1 MGGEKLMK
9 PQQQR
14 ERTVGGGD
22 LKAKLFYP
30 EASGRRPLIRQNCFV
45 VEYED
50 LYCKTL
56 ASKRK

>member
-14 ERTVGGGD
+14 ERTVGGGGD

-45 VEYED
+45 VEYQ
-50 LYCKTL
+50 
-56 ASKRK
+56 

>member
-1 MGGEKLMK
+1 MK